1 METPQIFSTALLCE
15 AYAGVLAR
23 GEVVTDEVSAV
34 TALGRV
40 VKLVENTEP
49 NLKITVPGDLA
60 VAAAIL
66 RSRDQG

>member
-1 METPQIFSTALLCE
+1 
-15 AYAGVLAR
+15 
-23 GEVVTDEVSAV
+23 VVTDEVSAV

>member
-1 METPQIFSTALLCE
+1 METPQIFSVALLRE
-15 AYAGVLAR
+15 AYAGILSR
-23 GEVVTDEVSAV
+23 DELVTDEVSVV

-40 VKLVENTEP
+40 VKLVENPEP

-66 RSRDQG
+66 RARA